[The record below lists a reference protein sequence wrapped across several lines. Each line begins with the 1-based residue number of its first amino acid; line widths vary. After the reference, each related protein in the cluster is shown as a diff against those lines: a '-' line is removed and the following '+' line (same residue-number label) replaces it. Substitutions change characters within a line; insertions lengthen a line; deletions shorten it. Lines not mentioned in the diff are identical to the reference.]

1 MDKNYEDR
9 IHYRRKIL
17 KEHHDVVVAVNDDSR
32 IRPAVRELYKFLFG
46 TYLPVR
52 YPSMFKLH
60 RTEYEQGPE
69 IMLQNLVT
77 NELLPV
83 EPKSKT
89 IALLETLGKHLD
101 DDFLLLLPEPNVE
114 KDPKYVLEAY
124 ITICPSG
131 FNPREKL
138 GKKLRD
144 IHGPVPAYA
153 ERLEGSMDRFFTKVE
168 VGKYVRR
175 VNWSVT
181 TGTELFA
188 AGPGTTHAHEGE
200 EVMEL
205 EEIDIDQVRFF
216 MISDIFAC
224 LVRCIAS
231 FVKKGSCG
239 GRQLYQPIGS
249 TDHRSQ
255 LTFVPCH

>member
-1 MDKNYEDR
+1 MDRNYEDR
-9 IHYRRKIL
+9 IQYRRKIL
-17 KEHHDVVVAVNDDSR
+17 KEHHDVVVAVNEDSR
-32 IRPAVRELYKFLFG
+32 IRPAVMELYKFLFG

-83 EPKSKT
+83 QPKGQT
-89 IALLETLGKHLD
+89 IALLETMGRHLD
-101 DDFLLLLPEPNVE
+101 EDFLLLLPEPDVE
-114 KDPKYVLEAY
+114 TEPKYVLEAY

-131 FNPREKL
+131 FDPRQKL

-144 IHGPVPAYA
+144 IHGPVPAYE
-153 ERLEGSMDRFFTKVE
+153 ERLEGSMDRYFAKVE
-168 VGKYVRR
+168 VGKYVKR

-188 AGPGTTHAHEGE
+188 AGAGTTHAHEGE
-200 EVMEL
+200 EASEL
-205 EEIDIDQVRFF
+205 EDINVSQV
-216 MISDIFAC
+216 
-224 LVRCIAS
+224 S
-231 FVKKGSCG
+231 F
-239 GRQLYQPIGS
+239 QL
-249 TDHRSQ
+249 
-255 LTFVPCH
+255 LFW

>member
-1 MDKNYEDR
+1 
-9 IHYRRKIL
+9 
-17 KEHHDVVVAVNDDSR
+17 
-32 IRPAVRELYKFLFG
+32 LFG

-69 IMLQNLVT
+69 IMLHNLVT

-101 DDFLLLLPEPNVE
+101 DDLLLLLPERNVE

-124 ITICPSG
+124 ITICPAG

-153 ERLEGSMDRFFTKVE
+153 ERIESSMDRFFAKVE
-168 VGKYVRR
+168 VGKYVGR

-181 TGTELFA
+181 IGAELFA
-188 AGPGTTHAHEGE
+188 AGPGTMHAHEGE

-205 EEIDIDQVRFF
+205 EEIDIDQVRVFH
-216 MISDIFAC
+216 DI
-224 LVRCIAS
+224 
-231 FVKKGSCG
+231 
-239 GRQLYQPIGS
+239 
-249 TDHRSQ
+249 
-255 LTFVPCH
+255 

>member
-1 MDKNYEDR
+1 MDENYEDR
-9 IHYRRKIL
+9 IQYRRKIL
-17 KEHHDVVVAVNDDSR
+17 EEHHDIVVAVNDESR
-32 IRPAVRELYKFLFG
+32 IGPAVRELYKFLFG

-60 RTEYEQGPE
+60 RAAYEQGPE

-83 EPKSKT
+83 APKSETTT
-89 IALLETLGKHLD
+89 ILETLGRHLD
-101 DDFLLLLPEPNVE
+101 EDLLLLLPEQNVE

-144 IHGPVPAYA
+144 IHSPVPAY
-153 ERLEGSMDRFFTKVE
+153 EEKLEGSMDRFFAKLE
-168 VGKYVRR
+168 VGKYVSR

-188 AGPGTTHAHEGE
+188 VGTGTTHAREGE
-200 EVMEL
+200 EVSEL
-205 EEIDIDQVRFF
+205 QDIEIEKVRTPFTLLSR
-216 MISDIFAC
+216 IS
-224 LVRCIAS
+224 
-231 FVKKGSCG
+231 
-239 GRQLYQPIGS
+239 
-249 TDHRSQ
+249 
-255 LTFVPCH
+255 